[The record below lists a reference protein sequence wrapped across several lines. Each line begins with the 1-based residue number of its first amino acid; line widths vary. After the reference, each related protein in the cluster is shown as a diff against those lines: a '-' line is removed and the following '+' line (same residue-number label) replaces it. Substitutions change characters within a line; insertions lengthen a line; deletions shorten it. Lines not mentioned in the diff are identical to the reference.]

1 MIDALRT
8 GLDLLIVIFG
18 FGLIIFVHELGHF
31 LAARWAGIRVMAFA
45 IGFGPAIFSY
55 RKGVGVR
62 RGSGENEY
70 FASLRRAGEDGL
82 PGVSP
87 TEYRLN
93 ALPLGG
99 YVKMLGQE
107 DLDPQATSSASDSYQ
122 NCPPWK
128 RMIVISAGVV
138 MNLISAAALFI
149 FVFMVGLASEPA
161 SVGGVDPAGPAATA
175 VALNAEER
183 EITEVGLKT
192 GDRVVRIDGK
202 APRTFNDIVLAVVM
216 AQRGQTLRLGIERPG
231 VEGVIEF
238 EIEPEI
244 ESATN
249 LQQIGVSPMRSA
261 TLMEPRSASGREA
274 VAQLLGR
281 IGLEG
286 VEPGMTLIGAE
297 PGGEIDTI
305 HDLVRKVR
313 EGDGSPVTMHFA
325 RDPGA
330 RTPDVSATMQPLP
343 AFDSAFAELRG
354 GTLVGVRHLLGL
366 TPVLRIDR
374 GSEPGARTGL
384 EGGDIFAR
392 LGAVE
397 YPNIASGIGEIR
409 AHAGGPIDAVVLR
422 GEELIELSPRVTR
435 AGQIGFGADDTAETH
450 ALLSVP
456 PAPGALRE
464 NGADS
469 LRHAADLP
477 VLPGSRLTSVGGRPV
492 GNFTEIRA
500 ALLDATR
507 DAYTQ
512 NEGATVELLIA
523 PPSLEPNGPEPE
535 PVSWTLSAEAVEHL
549 HTLGW
554 NSPVGSGLF
563 EPVSFLLK
571 ADNPIE
577 AIALGIGETHR
588 VMLTTYVTF
597 LRLFQGTVKVEHL
610 KGPVGIAHLG
620 TRIAERGIIWL
631 LFFAALISVNLAV
644 INFLPLPI
652 VDGGQFL
659 MILYEQI
666 TGRPVP
672 IPVQNIVTL
681 IGLVLIGAL
690 FIIVT
695 YNDIVGLFGGL

>member
-45 IGFGPAIFSY
+45 IGFGPAVCSY
-55 RKGVGVR
+55 RKGVGLR

-70 FASLRRAGEDGL
+70 FASLRRAGADGL

-107 DLDPQATSSASDSYQ
+107 DLDPQATSTAEDSYQ

-161 SVGGVDPAGPAATA
+161 TVGGVDPAGPAVTA
-175 VALNAEER
+175 VASNAEDR
-183 EITEVGLKT
+183 EIEEPGLKT

-202 APRTFNDIVLAVVM
+202 SPRTFNDLVLAVVM
-216 AQRGQTLRLGIERPG
+216 APRGETLRLGIERPG

-244 ESATN
+244 DSATN
-249 LQQIGVSPMRSA
+249 LQQIGVSPIRSA
-261 TLMEPRSASGREA
+261 TLMNPRSDSGRRA
-274 VAQLLGR
+274 VAQLLNQ
-281 IGLEG
+281 IGLES
-286 VEPGMTLIGAE
+286 VEPGMTLIGAD

-305 HDLVRKVR
+305 HDLVALIR
-313 EGDGSPVTMHFA
+313 EGDGSPITLRFA
-325 RDPGA
+325 RAPA
-330 RTPDVSATMQPLP
+330 SPTPDARATVTPRP

-366 TPVLRIDR
+366 TPVLRIDA
-374 GSEPGARTGL
+374 GSEPSERTGL
-384 EGGDIFAR
+384 RGGDIFAR

-397 YPNIASGIGEIR
+397 FPNVATGIAEIR
-409 AHAGGPIDAVVLR
+409 AHSGGPIEAVVLR
-422 GEELIELSPRVTR
+422 NNERLELSPRVSR
-435 AGQIGFGADDTAETH
+435 AGQIGFGADDTAETET
-450 ALLSVP
+450 LLSIP
-456 PAPGALRE
+456 PTPGALRE

-469 LRHAADLP
+469 LRYGADLP
-477 VLPGSRLTSVGGRPV
+477 ILPGSRITSVAGKSV
-492 GNFTEIRA
+492 SNFAEIRD

-507 DAYTQ
+507 DAHA
-512 NEGATVELLIA
+512 EGGGATIELMVS
-523 PPSLEPNGPEPE
+523 PPTLDTTAEPE
-535 PVSWTLSAEAVEHL
+535 PVSWALSAEAIEHL
-549 HTLGW
+549 HALGW
-554 NSPVGSGLF
+554 ASPIGPGLF

-672 IPVQNIVTL
+672 VVVQNIVTL

-695 YNDIVGLFGGL
+695 YNDIVALFGGL